1 MTLTDDMIS
10 DLTEIFFDADET
22 AFEACYNGSAEPI
35 LMLEHSLDPA
45 IQDQEAGPNV
55 RVVEVMTA
63 DVADPQRG
71 DYFTISGARWNLK
84 SNLGGGPRAGTWTL
98 ELTRQSRRG
107 M

>member
-1 MTLTDDMIS
+1 MSFQDDMLS
-10 DLTEIFFDADET
+10 DLGAIFFREDEG
-22 AFEACYNGSAEPI
+22 AFPAYYNGAADPI

-55 RVVEVMTA
+55 MVVEVMTA